1 MKNKIKL
8 ENIMCAFIILCPIL
22 DMTSFIFRNTFN
34 TKLSPSTIIRPLI
47 PTLVILYLFI
57 KKDKKFKKNLLITGI
72 VYAVYALI
80 HIYLFSKVKTGMSFG
95 TETHELQYIINYTFM
110 IINLIIFT
118 VVFKEEN
125 IDKMK
130 KSVLIAAGIYIIS
143 IYISILTKT
152 SSHTYIEGMGYKG
165 WFESGNSISAILLL
179 TMFIY
184 LPYVKNKKYRK
195 FVIPILV
202 LVGIF
207 LSMLIGTRAG
217 LFGFIII
224 IALYMG
230 IEVLFNILK
239 NEKIDKKFFIIGFTG
254 IAIIVLIIIGCGST
268 TLHRRK
274 HLKDIE
280 SDIIDETSQENAHIT
295 GSTLKIKEQIEKN
308 EIEEGYMSDAQK
320 QSIID
325 LYNIANKLQVKNNDQ
340 RMQQLIYNIVLVK
353 NQKNIFLIL
362 FGNGYVANFSEL
374 VLEMELVS
382 MLLNFGVIG
391 FLLYMGSF
399 FAIFLMGLYYGI
411 KYIKQIDSEYVF
423 LWFGSAMAFA
433 LSLLSGY
440 TFFSSSSV
448 IMIISINTILF
459 IKMQKIKRENIEQ
472 DVKLKGIK

>member
-8 ENIMCAFIILCPIL
+8 ENIMCVFIILCPIL

-130 KSVLIAAGIYIIS
+130 KSVLIATGIYIIS

-268 TLHRRK
+268 TLQRRK

-280 SDIIDETSQENAHIT
+280 SDIIDETSRENAHIT

-391 FLLYMGSF
+391 FLLYMGPF
-399 FAIFLMGLYYGI
+399 FAIFLMSLYYGI
-411 KYIKQIDSEYVF
+411 KYIKQIDSECVF

>member
-47 PTLVILYLFI
+47 PTLVIIYLFI
-57 KKDKKFKKNLLITGI
+57 KRDKKLKKNLLITGI

-95 TETHELQYIINYTFM
+95 TETHELQYVINYTFM

-118 VVFKEEN
+118 TVFKEEN
-125 IDKMK
+125 MDKIK
-130 KSVLIAAGIYIIS
+130 KSVLVAAGIYIIS

-184 LPYVKNKKYRK
+184 LPYVKDKKYRK
-195 FVIPILV
+195 FIIPILV
-202 LVGIF
+202 FVGIF

-239 NEKIDKKFFIIGFTG
+239 NKRINKKFLIIGITG
-254 IAIIVLIIIGCGST
+254 IAIIILIVMGFGST
-268 TLHRRK
+268 TLQRRK

-308 EIEEGYMSDAQK
+308 EIQEGYMSEAQK
-320 QSIID
+320 QSIMD

-340 RMQQLIYNIVLVK
+340 RMQQLIYNIALIK
-353 NQKNIFLIL
+353 NQKNILLIL

-391 FLLYMGSF
+391 FLLYIGPF
-399 FAIFLMGLYYGI
+399 LAIFFISLYYGI
-411 KYIKQIDSEYVF
+411 KYRKQIDSEYVF

-448 IMIISINTILF
+448 IMIISINTMLF
-459 IKMQKIKRENIEQ
+459 IKMQELKIKC
-472 DVKLKGIK
+472 K

>member
-47 PTLVILYLFI
+47 PTLVIIYLFI
-57 KKDKKFKKNLLITGI
+57 KRDKKFKKNLLITGI

-95 TETHELQYIINYTFM
+95 TETHELQYVINYTFM

-118 VVFKEEN
+118 TVFKEEN
-125 IDKMK
+125 MDKIK
-130 KSVLIAAGIYIIS
+130 KSVLVAAGIYIIS

-184 LPYVKNKKYRK
+184 LPYAKKKKYRK

-239 NEKIDKKFFIIGFTG
+239 NKRINKKFLIIGITG
-254 IAIIVLIIIGCGST
+254 IAIIILIVMGFGST
-268 TLHRRK
+268 TLQRRK

-280 SDIIDETSQENAHIT
+280 SDIIDETNQENAHIT

-308 EIEEGYMSDAQK
+308 EIQEGYMSEAQK
-320 QSIID
+320 QSIMD

-340 RMQQLIYNIVLVK
+340 RMQQLIYNIALIK
-353 NQKNIFLIL
+353 NQKNILLIL

-382 MLLNFGVIG
+382 MLLNFGIIG
-391 FLLYMGSF
+391 FLLYIGPF
-399 FAIFLMGLYYGI
+399 LAIFFISLYYGI
-411 KYIKQIDSEYVF
+411 KYRKQIDSEYVF

-448 IMIISINTILF
+448 IMIISINTMLF
-459 IKMQKIKRENIEQ
+459 IKMQELKIKC
-472 DVKLKGIK
+472 K

>member
-8 ENIMCAFIILCPIL
+8 ENIMCVFIILCPIL

-130 KSVLIAAGIYIIS
+130 KSVLIATGIYIIS

-268 TLHRRK
+268 TLQRRK

-391 FLLYMGSF
+391 FLLYMGPF
-399 FAIFLMGLYYGI
+399 FAIFLMSLYYGI
-411 KYIKQIDSEYVF
+411 KYIKQIDSECVF

>member
-47 PTLVILYLFI
+47 PTLVIIYLFI
-57 KKDKKFKKNLLITGI
+57 KRDKKFKKNLLITGI

-95 TETHELQYIINYTFM
+95 TETHELQYVINYTFM

-118 VVFKEEN
+118 TVFKEEN
-125 IDKMK
+125 MDKIK
-130 KSVLIAAGIYIIS
+130 KSVLVAAGIYIIS

-184 LPYVKNKKYRK
+184 LPYAKKKKYRK

-239 NEKIDKKFFIIGFTG
+239 NKRINKKFLIIGITG
-254 IAIIVLIIIGCGST
+254 IAIIILIVMGFGST
-268 TLHRRK
+268 TLQRRK

-280 SDIIDETSQENAHIT
+280 SDIIDETNQENAHIT

-308 EIEEGYMSDAQK
+308 EIQEGYMSEAQK
-320 QSIID
+320 QSIMD

-340 RMQQLIYNIVLVK
+340 RMQQLIYNIALIK
-353 NQKNIFLIL
+353 NQKNILLIF

-382 MLLNFGVIG
+382 MLLNFGIIG
-391 FLLYMGSF
+391 FLLYIGPF
-399 FAIFLMGLYYGI
+399 LAIFFISLYYGI
-411 KYIKQIDSEYVF
+411 KYRKQIDSEYVF

-448 IMIISINTILF
+448 IMIISINTMLF
-459 IKMQKIKRENIEQ
+459 IKMQELKIKC
-472 DVKLKGIK
+472 K

>member
-1 MKNKIKL
+1 MKNKLKL
-8 ENIMCAFIILCPIL
+8 ENIIYVFVILCPIL
-22 DMTSFIFRNTFN
+22 DIVSFIFRNTFN
-34 TKLSPSTIIRPLI
+34 TKISPSTIIRPLI
-47 PTLVILYLFI
+47 PTLVILWLFI
-57 KKDKKFKKNLLITGI
+57 KKDKKFKRDLLIIGAI
-72 VYAVYALI
+72 YVIYALI

-95 TETHELQYIINYTFM
+95 TETHELQYAINYTFM

-118 VVFKEEN
+118 TVFKEDN
-125 IDKMK
+125 IDKLK
-130 KSVLIAAGIYIIS
+130 KSVLISAGIYIIS

-184 LPYVKNKKYRK
+184 LPYIKDKKYRK
-195 FVIPILV
+195 FVIPMLV

-230 IEVLFNILK
+230 IEVLFNILRNK
-239 NEKIDKKFFIIGFTG
+239 KINKKFLILGITG
-254 IAIIVLIIIGCGST
+254 TAIIILIVVGFGST
-268 TLHRRK
+268 TLQRRK

-295 GSTLKIKEQIEKN
+295 GSTLKIKEDIEKG
-308 EIEEGYMSDAQK
+308 EVQSEYISDAQK
-320 QSIID
+320 QSILD
-325 LYNIANKLQVKNNDQ
+325 LYNIANRLQIKNNDQ
-340 RMQQLIYNIVLVK
+340 RMQQLIYNMALIK

-374 VLEMELVS
+374 VLEMEFAS
-382 MLLNFGVIG
+382 MLFNFGIVG
-391 FLLYMGSF
+391 FLLYMGPFLAIF
-399 FAIFLMGLYYGI
+399 FAGFYYGI
-411 KYIKQIDSEYVF
+411 KYRKQIDSEYAF
-423 LWFGSAMAFA
+423 LWFGSAMSFA

-440 TFFSSSSV
+440 TFFSSSSM
-448 IMIISINTILF
+448 IMIVSINTILF
-459 IKMQKIKRENIEQ
+459 VKIR
-472 DVKLKGIK
+472 KLKNKLL

>member
-1 MKNKIKL
+1 MKHKIKL
-8 ENIMCAFIILCPIL
+8 ENIMCVFIILCPIL
-22 DMTSFIFRNTFN
+22 DIASFVFRNTFN
-34 TKLSPSTIIRPLI
+34 TKISPSTIIRPII
-47 PTLVILYLFI
+47 PAIAILFLFI
-57 KKDKKFKKNLLITGI
+57 KKDRKFKKNMI
-72 VYAVYALI
+72 VAGTIYAVYAAI
-80 HIYLFSKVKTGMSFG
+80 HIYLFSKIKTGMSFG

-118 VVFKEEN
+118 TVFKEDN
-125 IDKMK
+125 IEKLK
-130 KSVLIAAGIYIIS
+130 KSVLISAGIYIIS

-239 NEKIDKKFFIIGFTG
+239 NEKIDKKFFIIGITG
-254 IAIIVLIIIGCGST
+254 IAIIILIIIGCGST
-268 TLHRRK
+268 TLQRRK

-308 EIEEGYMSDAQK
+308 EIEEGYMSEAQK
-320 QSIID
+320 QSILD

-353 NQKNIFLIL
+353 NQKSILMIL
-362 FGNGYVANFSEL
+362 FGNGYVANFCEL

-391 FLLYMGSF
+391 FLLYMGPF
-399 FAIFLMGLYYGI
+399 LAIFLSSLYYGI

-459 IKMQKIKRENIEQ
+459 IKMQKIKRKNIEQ

>member
-268 TLHRRK
+268 TLQRRK

-399 FAIFLMGLYYGI
+399 FAIFLMSLYYGI

>member
-1 MKNKIKL
+1 MKNKLKL
-8 ENIMCAFIILCPIL
+8 ENIIYVFVILCPIL
-22 DMTSFIFRNTFN
+22 DIVSFIFRNTFS
-34 TKLSPSTIIRPLI
+34 TKISPSTIIRPLI
-47 PTLVILYLFI
+47 PTFVILWLFI
-57 KKDKKFKKNLLITGI
+57 KKDKKFKKNLFIIGTI
-72 VYAVYALI
+72 YAIYALI

-118 VVFKEEN
+118 TVFKEDN
-125 IDKMK
+125 IEKLK
-130 KSVLIAAGIYIIS
+130 KSVLISAGIYIIS

-184 LPYVKNKKYRK
+184 LPYIKDKKYRK
-195 FVIPILV
+195 FVIPILI

-230 IEVLFNILK
+230 IEVLFNILRNK
-239 NEKIDKKFFIIGFTG
+239 KIDKKFLIIGITG
-254 IAIIVLIIIGCGST
+254 IAIIILIVFGFGST
-268 TLHRRK
+268 TLQRRK

-295 GSTLKIKEQIEKN
+295 GSTLKIKEDIEKG
-308 EIEEGYMSDAQK
+308 EVQSEYISDAQK
-320 QSIID
+320 QSILD
-325 LYNIANKLQVKNNDQ
+325 LYNIANRLQIKNNDQ
-340 RMQQLIYNIVLVK
+340 RMQQLIYNIALIK
-353 NQKNIFLIL
+353 NQKNIFMIL

-374 VLEMELVS
+374 VLEMELAS
-382 MLLNFGVIG
+382 MLFNFGIVG
-391 FLLYMGSF
+391 FLLYMGPF
-399 FAIFLMGLYYGI
+399 LAIFFVGFYYGI
-411 KYIKQIDSEYVF
+411 KYKKQIDSEYAF
-423 LWFGSAMAFA
+423 LWFGSAMSFA

-440 TFFSSSSV
+440 TFFSSSSM
-448 IMIISINTILF
+448 IMIVSINTMLF
-459 IKMQKIKRENIEQ
+459 VKIR
-472 DVKLKGIK
+472 KLKNKLL

>member
-8 ENIMCAFIILCPIL
+8 ENIMCVFIILCPIL

-130 KSVLIAAGIYIIS
+130 KSVLIATGIYIIS

-230 IEVLFNILK
+230 IEVSFNILK

-268 TLHRRK
+268 TLQRRK

-391 FLLYMGSF
+391 FLLYMGPF
-399 FAIFLMGLYYGI
+399 FAIFLMSLYYEI

>member
-1 MKNKIKL
+1 MKNKLKL
-8 ENIMCAFIILCPIL
+8 ENIICVFVILCPIL
-22 DMTSFIFRNTFN
+22 DIVSFIFRNTFN
-34 TKLSPSTIIRPLI
+34 TKISPSTIIRPLI
-47 PTLVILYLFI
+47 PTLVILWLFI
-57 KKDKKFKKNLLITGI
+57 KKDKKFKRDLLIIGAI
-72 VYAVYALI
+72 YVIYALI

-95 TETHELQYIINYTFM
+95 TETHELQYVINYTFM

-118 VVFKEEN
+118 TVFKEDN
-125 IDKMK
+125 IDKLK
-130 KSVLIAAGIYIIS
+130 KSVLISAGIYIIS

-184 LPYVKNKKYRK
+184 LPCIKDKKYRK
-195 FVIPILV
+195 FVIPMLV

-230 IEVLFNILK
+230 IEVLFNILRNK
-239 NEKIDKKFFIIGFTG
+239 KINKKFLILGITG
-254 IAIIVLIIIGCGST
+254 TAIIILIVVGFGST
-268 TLHRRK
+268 TLQRRK

-295 GSTLKIKEQIEKN
+295 GSTLKIKEDIEKG
-308 EIEEGYMSDAQK
+308 EVQSEYISDAQK
-320 QSIID
+320 QSILD
-325 LYNIANKLQVKNNDQ
+325 LYNIANRLQIKNNDQ
-340 RMQQLIYNIVLVK
+340 RMQQLIYNMALIK

-374 VLEMELVS
+374 VLEMEFAS
-382 MLLNFGVIG
+382 MLFNFGIVG
-391 FLLYMGSF
+391 FLLYMGPFLAIF
-399 FAIFLMGLYYGI
+399 FAGFYYGI
-411 KYIKQIDSEYVF
+411 KYRKQIDSEYAF
-423 LWFGSAMAFA
+423 LWFGSAMSFA

-440 TFFSSSSV
+440 TFFSSSSM
-448 IMIISINTILF
+448 IMIVSINTILF
-459 IKMQKIKRENIEQ
+459 VKIR
-472 DVKLKGIK
+472 KLKNKLL

>member
-8 ENIMCAFIILCPIL
+8 ENITCAFIILCPIL

-57 KKDKKFKKNLLITGI
+57 KKDKKFKKNLLITGL

-239 NEKIDKKFFIIGFTG
+239 NEKIDKKFFIIGITG
-254 IAIIVLIIIGCGST
+254 IAIIILIIIGCGST
-268 TLHRRK
+268 TLQRRK

-308 EIEEGYMSDAQK
+308 EIEEGYMSEAQK
-320 QSIID
+320 QSILD

-353 NQKNIFLIL
+353 NQKNILMIL
-362 FGNGYVANFSEL
+362 FGNGYVANFCEL

-391 FLLYMGSF
+391 FLLYMGPF
-399 FAIFLMGLYYGI
+399 LAIFLSSLYYGI

>member
-8 ENIMCAFIILCPIL
+8 ENIMCVFIILCPIL

-80 HIYLFSKVKTGMSFG
+80 HIYLFSKVKTGMSCG

-130 KSVLIAAGIYIIS
+130 KSVLIATGIYIIS

-268 TLHRRK
+268 TLQRRK

-391 FLLYMGSF
+391 FLLYMGPF
-399 FAIFLMGLYYGI
+399 FAIFLMSLYYGI

-440 TFFSSSSV
+440 TFFSSSSA

>member
-47 PTLVILYLFI
+47 PTLMILYLFI
-57 KKDKKFKKNLLITGI
+57 KRDKKLKKNLLITGI

-95 TETHELQYIINYTFM
+95 TETHELQYVINYTFM

-118 VVFKEEN
+118 TVFKEEN
-125 IDKMK
+125 MDKIK
-130 KSVLIAAGIYIIS
+130 KSVLVAAGIYIIS

-152 SSHTYIEGMGYKG
+152 SSHTYIEGIGYKG

-184 LPYVKNKKYRK
+184 LPYVKEKKYRK

-239 NEKIDKKFFIIGFTG
+239 NKRINKKFLIIGITG
-254 IAIIVLIIIGCGST
+254 IAIIILIVMGFGST
-268 TLHRRK
+268 TLQRRK

-280 SDIIDETSQENAHIT
+280 SDIIDETNQENAHIT

-308 EIEEGYMSDAQK
+308 EIQEGYMSEAQK
-320 QSIID
+320 QSIMD

-340 RMQQLIYNIVLVK
+340 RMQQLIYNIALIK
-353 NQKNIFLIL
+353 NQKNILLIL

-382 MLLNFGVIG
+382 MLLNFGIIG
-391 FLLYMGSF
+391 FLLYIGPF
-399 FAIFLMGLYYGI
+399 LAIFFISLYYGI
-411 KYIKQIDSEYVF
+411 KYRKQIDSEYVF

-448 IMIISINTILF
+448 IMIISINTMLF
-459 IKMQKIKRENIEQ
+459 IKMQELKIKC
-472 DVKLKGIK
+472 K

>member
-57 KKDKKFKKNLLITGI
+57 KKDKKFKKNLLIIGI

-239 NEKIDKKFFIIGFTG
+239 NEKIDKKFFIIGITG
-254 IAIIVLIIIGCGST
+254 IAIIILIIIGCGST
-268 TLHRRK
+268 TLQRRK

-308 EIEEGYMSDAQK
+308 EIEEGYMSGAQK
-320 QSIID
+320 QSILD

-353 NQKNIFLIL
+353 NQKSILMIL
-362 FGNGYVANFSEL
+362 FGNGYVANFCEL

-391 FLLYMGSF
+391 FILYMGPF
-399 FAIFLMGLYYGI
+399 LAIFLMSLYYGI
-411 KYIKQIDSEYVF
+411 KYKKQIDSEYVF
-423 LWFGSAMAFA
+423 LWFGSAMSFA

-459 IKMQKIKRENIEQ
+459 IKMQKIKRKNIEQ

>member
-125 IDKMK
+125 IEKMK
-130 KSVLIAAGIYIIS
+130 KSVLIASGIYIIS

-239 NEKIDKKFFIIGFTG
+239 NEKIDKKFFIIGITG

-268 TLHRRK
+268 TLQRRK

-308 EIEEGYMSDAQK
+308 EIEEGYMSGAQK

-340 RMQQLIYNIVLVK
+340 RMQQLIYNVVLIK

-391 FLLYMGSF
+391 FLLYMGPF
-399 FAIFLMGLYYGI
+399 FAIFLMSLYYGI

>member
-8 ENIMCAFIILCPIL
+8 EDIMCVFVILCPIL
-22 DMTSFIFRNTFN
+22 DMLSFIYRNTFD

-47 PTLVILYLFI
+47 PALVILYIFI
-57 KKDKKFKKNLLITGI
+57 KKDKKFKKNLAITGI
-72 VYAVYALI
+72 IYMIYALI
-80 HIYLFSKVKTGMSFG
+80 HIYLFAKVKTGMSFG
-95 TETHELQYIINYTFM
+95 TETHELQYIMNYTFM

-118 VVFKEEN
+118 TIFKKDN
-125 IDKMK
+125 IEKLK

-184 LPYVKNKKYRK
+184 LPYVKDKKYRI

-268 TLHRRK
+268 TLQRRK

-308 EIEEGYMSDAQK
+308 EIEEGYMSEAQK
-320 QSIID
+320 QSILD

-340 RMQQLIYNIVLVK
+340 RMQQLIYNVVLIK
-353 NQKNIFLIL
+353 NQKSILMIL
-362 FGNGYVANFSEL
+362 FGNGYVANFCEL

-391 FLLYMGSF
+391 FLLYMGPF
-399 FAIFLMGLYYGI
+399 LAIFLLSLYYGI

-459 IKMQKIKRENIEQ
+459 IKMQKIKRKNIEQ

>member
-47 PTLVILYLFI
+47 PTLMILYLFI
-57 KKDKKFKKNLLITGI
+57 KRDKKFKKNLLITGI

-95 TETHELQYIINYTFM
+95 TETHELQYVINYTFM

-118 VVFKEEN
+118 TVFKEEN
-125 IDKMK
+125 MDKIK
-130 KSVLIAAGIYIIS
+130 KSVLVAAGIYIIS

-152 SSHTYIEGMGYKG
+152 SSHTYIEGIGYKG

-184 LPYVKNKKYRK
+184 LPYVKEKKYRK

-239 NEKIDKKFFIIGFTG
+239 NKRINKKFLIIGITG
-254 IAIIVLIIIGCGST
+254 IAIIILIVMGFGST
-268 TLHRRK
+268 TLQRRK

-280 SDIIDETSQENAHIT
+280 SDIIDETNQENAHIT

-308 EIEEGYMSDAQK
+308 EIQEGYMSEAQK
-320 QSIID
+320 QSIMD

-340 RMQQLIYNIVLVK
+340 RMQQLIYNIALIK
-353 NQKNIFLIL
+353 NQKNILLIL

-382 MLLNFGVIG
+382 MLLNFGIIG
-391 FLLYMGSF
+391 FLLYIGPF
-399 FAIFLMGLYYGI
+399 LAIFFISLYYGI
-411 KYIKQIDSEYVF
+411 KYRKQIDSEYVF

-448 IMIISINTILF
+448 IMIISINTMLF
-459 IKMQKIKRENIEQ
+459 IKMQELKIKC
-472 DVKLKGIK
+472 K

>member
-1 MKNKIKL
+1 MKNKLKL
-8 ENIMCAFIILCPIL
+8 ENIICAFVILCPIL
-22 DMTSFIFRNTFN
+22 DIVSFIFRNTFS
-34 TKLSPSTIIRPLI
+34 TKISPSTIIRPLI
-47 PTLVILYLFI
+47 PTFVILWLFI
-57 KKDKKFKKNLLITGI
+57 KKDKKFKKNLFIIGTI
-72 VYAVYALI
+72 YAIYALI

-118 VVFKEEN
+118 TVFKEDN
-125 IDKMK
+125 IEKLK
-130 KSVLIAAGIYIIS
+130 KSVLISAGIYIIS

-184 LPYVKNKKYRK
+184 LPYIKDKKYRK
-195 FVIPILV
+195 FVIPILI

-230 IEVLFNILK
+230 IEVLFNILRNK
-239 NEKIDKKFFIIGFTG
+239 KIDKKFLIIGITG
-254 IAIIVLIIIGCGST
+254 IAIIILIVFGFGST
-268 TLHRRK
+268 TLQRRK

-295 GSTLKIKEQIEKN
+295 GSTLKIKEDIEKG
-308 EIEEGYMSDAQK
+308 EVQSEYISDAQK
-320 QSIID
+320 QSILD
-325 LYNIANKLQVKNNDQ
+325 LYNIANRLQIKNNDQ
-340 RMQQLIYNIVLVK
+340 RMQQLIYNIALIK
-353 NQKNIFLIL
+353 NQKNIFMIL

-374 VLEMELVS
+374 VLEMEFAS
-382 MLLNFGVIG
+382 MLFNFGIVG
-391 FLLYMGSF
+391 FLLYMGPFLAIF
-399 FAIFLMGLYYGI
+399 FAGFYYGI
-411 KYIKQIDSEYVF
+411 KYRKQIDSEYAF
-423 LWFGSAMAFA
+423 LWFGSAMSFA

-440 TFFSSSSV
+440 TFFSSSSM
-448 IMIISINTILF
+448 IMIVSINTILF
-459 IKMQKIKRENIEQ
+459 VKIR
-472 DVKLKGIK
+472 KLKNKLL

>member
-1 MKNKIKL
+1 MKNKLKL
-8 ENIMCAFIILCPIL
+8 ENIIYVFVILCPIL
-22 DMTSFIFRNTFN
+22 DIVSFIFRNTFS
-34 TKLSPSTIIRPLI
+34 TKISPSTIIRPLI
-47 PTLVILYLFI
+47 PTFVILWLFI
-57 KKDKKFKKNLLITGI
+57 KKDKKFKKNLFIIGTI
-72 VYAVYALI
+72 YAIYALI

-118 VVFKEEN
+118 TVFKEDN
-125 IDKMK
+125 IEKLK
-130 KSVLIAAGIYIIS
+130 KSVLISAGIYIIS

-184 LPYVKNKKYRK
+184 LPYIKDKKYRK
-195 FVIPILV
+195 FVIPILI

-230 IEVLFNILK
+230 IEVLFNILRNK
-239 NEKIDKKFFIIGFTG
+239 KIDKKFLIIGITG
-254 IAIIVLIIIGCGST
+254 IAIIILIVFGFGST
-268 TLHRRK
+268 TLQRRK

-295 GSTLKIKEQIEKN
+295 GSTLKIKEDIEKG
-308 EIEEGYMSDAQK
+308 EVQSEYISDAQK
-320 QSIID
+320 QSILD
-325 LYNIANKLQVKNNDQ
+325 LYNIANRLQIKNNDQ
-340 RMQQLIYNIVLVK
+340 RMQQLIYNIALIK
-353 NQKNIFLIL
+353 NQKNIFMIL

-374 VLEMELVS
+374 VLEMEFAS
-382 MLLNFGVIG
+382 MLFNFGIVG
-391 FLLYMGSF
+391 FLLYMGPFLAIF
-399 FAIFLMGLYYGI
+399 FAGFYYGI
-411 KYIKQIDSEYVF
+411 KYRKQIDSEYAF
-423 LWFGSAMAFA
+423 LWFGSAMSFA

-440 TFFSSSSV
+440 TFFSSSSM
-448 IMIISINTILF
+448 IMIVSINTILF
-459 IKMQKIKRENIEQ
+459 VKIR
-472 DVKLKGIK
+472 KLKNKLL

>member
-47 PTLVILYLFI
+47 PTLVILWLFI
-57 KKDKKFKKNLLITGI
+57 KKDKKFKRDLLIIGAI
-72 VYAVYALI
+72 YVIYALI

-95 TETHELQYIINYTFM
+95 TETHELQYAINYTFM

-118 VVFKEEN
+118 IVFKEDN
-125 IDKMK
+125 IDKLK
-130 KSVLIAAGIYIIS
+130 KSVLISAGIYIIS

-239 NEKIDKKFFIIGFTG
+239 NEKIDKKFFIIGITG
-254 IAIIVLIIIGCGST
+254 IAIIILIIIGCGST
-268 TLHRRK
+268 TLQRRK

-308 EIEEGYMSDAQK
+308 EIEEGYMSEAQK
-320 QSIID
+320 QSILD
-325 LYNIANKLQVKNNDQ
+325 LYNIANNLQVKNNDQ

-353 NQKNIFLIL
+353 NQKSILMIL
-362 FGNGYVANFSEL
+362 FGNGYVANFCEL

-391 FLLYMGSF
+391 FLLYMGPF
-399 FAIFLMGLYYGI
+399 LAIFLSSLYYGI

-459 IKMQKIKRENIEQ
+459 IKMQKIKRKNIEQ

>member
-8 ENIMCAFIILCPIL
+8 ENIMCVFIILCPIL

-130 KSVLIAAGIYIIS
+130 KSVLIATGIYIIS

-202 LVGIF
+202 LAGIF

-268 TLHRRK
+268 TLQRRK

-280 SDIIDETSQENAHIT
+280 SDIIDETSRENAHIT

-391 FLLYMGSF
+391 FLLYMGPF
-399 FAIFLMGLYYGI
+399 FAIFLMSLYYGI
-411 KYIKQIDSEYVF
+411 KYIKQIDSECVF

>member
-1 MKNKIKL
+1 
-8 ENIMCAFIILCPIL
+8 
-22 DMTSFIFRNTFN
+22 
-34 TKLSPSTIIRPLI
+34 
-47 PTLVILYLFI
+47 
-57 KKDKKFKKNLLITGI
+57 
-72 VYAVYALI
+72 
-80 HIYLFSKVKTGMSFG
+80 
-95 TETHELQYIINYTFM
+95 
-110 IINLIIFT
+110 
-118 VVFKEEN
+118 
-125 IDKMK
+125 
-130 KSVLIAAGIYIIS
+130 
-143 IYISILTKT
+143 
-152 SSHTYIEGMGYKG
+152 MGYKG

-239 NEKIDKKFFIIGFTG
+239 NEKIDKKFFIIGITG
-254 IAIIVLIIIGCGST
+254 IAIIILIIIGCGST
-268 TLHRRK
+268 TLQRRK

-308 EIEEGYMSDAQK
+308 EIEEGYMSGAQK
-320 QSIID
+320 QSILD

-353 NQKNIFLIL
+353 NQKNILMIL
-362 FGNGYVANFSEL
+362 FGNGYVANFCEL

-391 FLLYMGSF
+391 FLLYMGPF
-399 FAIFLMGLYYGI
+399 LAICLSSLYYGI
-411 KYIKQIDSEYVF
+411 KYRKQIDSEYVF

-459 IKMQKIKRENIEQ
+459 IKMQKIKRKNIEQ

>member
-1 MKNKIKL
+1 MKNKLKL
-8 ENIMCAFIILCPIL
+8 ENIIYVFVILCPIL
-22 DMTSFIFRNTFN
+22 DIVSFIFRNTFS
-34 TKLSPSTIIRPLI
+34 TKISPSTIIRPLI
-47 PTLVILYLFI
+47 PTFVILWLFI
-57 KKDKKFKKNLLITGI
+57 KKDKKFKKNLFIIGTI
-72 VYAVYALI
+72 YAIYALI

-118 VVFKEEN
+118 TVFKEDN
-125 IDKMK
+125 IEKLK
-130 KSVLIAAGIYIIS
+130 KSVLISAGIYIIS

-152 SSHTYIEGMGYKG
+152 SSHTYIEGIGYKG

-239 NEKIDKKFFIIGFTG
+239 NEKIDKKFFIIGITG
-254 IAIIVLIIIGCGST
+254 IAIIILIIIGCGST
-268 TLHRRK
+268 TLQRRK

-308 EIEEGYMSDAQK
+308 EIEEGYMSEAQK
-320 QSIID
+320 QSILD

-353 NQKNIFLIL
+353 NQKSILMIL
-362 FGNGYVANFSEL
+362 FGNGYVANFCEL

-391 FLLYMGSF
+391 FLLYMGP
-399 FAIFLMGLYYGI
+399 FLAMFLSSLYYGI

-459 IKMQKIKRENIEQ
+459 IKMQKIKRKNIEQ